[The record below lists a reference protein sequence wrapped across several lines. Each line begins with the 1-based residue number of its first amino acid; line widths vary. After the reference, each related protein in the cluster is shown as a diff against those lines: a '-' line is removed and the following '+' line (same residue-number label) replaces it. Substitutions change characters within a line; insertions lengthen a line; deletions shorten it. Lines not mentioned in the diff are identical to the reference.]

1 MAAWQC
7 DGGYMVKGRRV
18 VVTGMGT
25 VNPLGLRVDE
35 FWENIKAGKSGIGLL
50 TKFDTEEYPAKI
62 AGEIKNFDPS
72 DLLDRKEIRSMAD
85 FTQYAVYAAVQ
96 AMSQAGISAHG
107 EGGYDPERAGVY
119 LGNGIGGFEIVEDNL
134 EKLFDR
140 GPRAVAPL
148 TIPKLIAN
156 EAAGNIAMKYGIKGP
171 CHTTVTACASGT
183 DAIGEAFHAL
193 KYGIVDLAVTGGTEG
208 AITKL
213 AVAGFCRIQALSTKY
228 NDTPELACRPF
239 DAERDGFILGEGAG
253 ILVLEELEHAKAR
266 GAAILGEIVG
276 YGMTCDA
283 FHLTA
288 PDPEGDGAAR
298 AMEVA
303 IREAG
308 IAKEEIDYINAHGT
322 STEANDVMETRAIKR
337 VFGEHAKKLKV
348 SSTKSMTSHLIAA
361 AGAVEA
367 IISLL
372 AIRDSFIPC
381 TLNLTNADAE
391 CDLDYVPNVGQH
403 GTIRYALSESLGF
416 GGHNGALV
424 FTGYHE

>member
-1 MAAWQC
+1 
-7 DGGYMVKGRRV
+7 VKEENTVMDKRRV

-25 VNPLGLRVDE
+25 VNPLGSRVDE
-35 FWENIKAGKSGIGLL
+35 LWKNIKAGKSGIGPL
-50 TKFDTEEYPAKI
+50 TKFDISEYPAKI

-72 DLLDRKEIRSMAD
+72 DLLDRKEVRSMAD
-85 FTQYAVYAAVQ
+85 FSQYAVYAAVQ
-96 AMSQAGISAHG
+96 AMAEAGLGPQG
-107 EGGYDPERAGVY
+107 EGGYDPEQSGVY
-119 LGNGIGGFEIVEDNL
+119 LGNGIGGFEVVEENL
-134 EKLFDR
+134 EKLFER

-183 DAIGEAFHAL
+183 DAIGEAFHAI
-193 KYGIVDLAVTGGTEG
+193 KHGIVDMAVTGGTEG

-213 AVAGFCRIQALSTKY
+213 AVAGFCRIQALSTAY

-239 DAERDGFILGEGAG
+239 DANRDGFVLGEGAG

-266 GAAILGEIVG
+266 GANILGEIVG

-288 PDPEGDGAAR
+288 PDPEGSGAAR
-298 AMEVA
+298 AMRAA

-308 IAKEEIDYINAHGT
+308 LSPEDIDYINAHGT
-322 STEANDVMETRAIKR
+322 STQANDVMETRAIKS
-337 VFGEHAKKLKV
+337 VFKDHAKQLKV
-348 SSTKSMTSHLIAA
+348 SSTKSMTSHLVAA

-372 AIRDSFIPC
+372 AIRDSYFPC
-381 TLNLTNADAE
+381 TLNLTNADPE
-391 CDLDYVPNVGQH
+391 CDLDYVPNVGQN
-403 GTIRYALSESLGF
+403 GKIRYALSESLGF

-424 FTGYHE
+424 FTGYES

>member
-1 MAAWQC
+1 M
-7 DGGYMVKGRRV
+7 DKRRV

-25 VNPLGLRVDE
+25 VNPLGSRVDE
-35 FWENIKAGKSGIGLL
+35 LWKNIKAGKSGIGPL
-50 TKFDTEEYPAKI
+50 TKFDISEYPAKI

-96 AMSQAGISAHG
+96 AMAEAGLGPQG
-107 EGGYDPERAGVY
+107 EGGYDPEQSGVY
-119 LGNGIGGFEIVEDNL
+119 LGNGIGGFEVVEENL
-134 EKLFDR
+134 EKLFER

-183 DAIGEAFHAL
+183 DAIGEAFHAI
-193 KYGIVDLAVTGGTEG
+193 KHGIVDMAVTGGTEG

-213 AVAGFCRIQALSTKY
+213 AVAGFCRIQALSTAY

-239 DAERDGFILGEGAG
+239 DANRDGFVLGEGAG
-253 ILVLEELEHAKAR
+253 ILVLEELKHAKAR
-266 GAAILGEIVG
+266 GANILGEIVG

-288 PDPEGDGAAR
+288 PDPEGSGAAR
-298 AMEVA
+298 AMRAA

-308 IAKEEIDYINAHGT
+308 LSPEDIDYINAHGT
-322 STEANDVMETRAIKR
+322 STQANDVMETRAIKS
-337 VFGEHAKKLKV
+337 VFKDHAKQLKV
-348 SSTKSMTSHLIAA
+348 SSTKSMTSHLVAA

-372 AIRDSFIPC
+372 AIRDSYFPC
-381 TLNLTNADAE
+381 TLNLTNADPE
-391 CDLDYVPNVGQH
+391 CDLDYVPNVGQN
-403 GTIRYALSESLGF
+403 GKIRYALSESLGF

-424 FTGYHE
+424 FTGYES